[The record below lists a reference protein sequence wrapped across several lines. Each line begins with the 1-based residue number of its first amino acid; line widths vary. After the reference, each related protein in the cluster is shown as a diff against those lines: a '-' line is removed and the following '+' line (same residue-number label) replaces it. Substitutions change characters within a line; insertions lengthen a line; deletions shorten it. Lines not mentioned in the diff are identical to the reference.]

1 MASGT
6 IYLTTEWWEDF
17 PFQGRVVWTSTA
29 DVSGNKSRVTANL
42 QIRFDTTSPGA
53 IHYEIGETSYM
64 RYGMTYYF
72 WNGSLAKDSGELDKE
87 FIVST
92 SWQTLFTY
100 SGTFLHQSD
109 GTGSAYLDAWIWQ
122 QTVGNAGVT
131 KAKLTFD
138 TIAQKATLSSAPNF
152 TDDDNDN
159 PTITYSNPAGNSVTS
174 LQACISLEGDND
186 DIKYRDISPT
196 GTSYTFV
203 LTEEERE
210 LLRQATTGAT
220 SRRISFHI
228 KTVLNGTTHYHSLPK
243 TFTVVG
249 AEPTFTVTIRDI
261 SNAVDLTNNP
271 DIFISDMS
279 IVSYSIE
286 AEGKK
291 GATISKYEVTHGSE
305 TYTGAS
311 GTIANLVNGTFEV
324 KVTDNRGNFTKQTVS
339 RSYIAYSKPTCVIE
353 VVDVNTNGNL
363 TFKLSGYWFQGK
375 FGASGV
381 TNSLRY
387 IYAIRDNDGNI
398 AANEGATI
406 SADSQNY
413 SVSIDV
419 TKLDYKKGYT
429 IVASVE
435 DLVDYVE
442 ATEVKFKIQPVFDWS
457 ETDFNFNVP
466 ICFNGQEMKD
476 FIIDQGTSGGWTYRL
491 WNSGMAECW
500 RRLQITTPVN
510 TAWGSLY
517 SSGSLSSTNLSYPFE
532 FNEIPVLNVTLMPFG
547 SGGLIM
553 APGNGYGS
561 VSQTG
566 PFEITRGTSLS
577 SGQFLISYQAIGRWK

>member
-6 IYLTTEWWEDF
+6 INLPTEWGSM
-17 PFQGRVVWTSTA
+17 QGRIVWSSTPNSA
-29 DVSGNKSRVTANL
+29 NNSSRVSASL
-42 QIRFDTTSPGA
+42 QLRTTGA
-53 IHYEIGETSYM
+53 SVPCSVFYFINGYFWDGTRAKNAGETSVQI
-64 RYGMTYYF
+64 T
-72 WNGSLAKDSGELDKE
+72 LT
-87 FIVST
+87 T
-92 SWQTLFTY
+92 SWQTIDTLSMTI
-100 SGTFLHQSD
+100 LHESD
-109 GTGSAYLDAWIWQ
+109 GTGSCIIKPVAYGVSGIDSQ
-122 QTVGNAGVT
+122 VGDYGDYT
-131 KAKLTFD
+131 LTFD

-174 LQACISLEGDND
+174 LQACISLEGNND

-203 LTEEERE
+203 LTAAERE

-228 KTVLNGTTHYHSLPK
+228 KTVLNGTTHYHSLTK

-261 SNAVDLTNNP
+261 SNAVELTNNP
-271 DIFISDMS
+271 DIFMSDMS

-286 AEGKK
+286 AEGRK

-311 GTIANLVNGTFEV
+311 GTIANLVNGTFVV
-324 KVTDNRGNFTKQTVS
+324 KVTDNRGNYTTQTVS

-419 TKLDYKKGYT
+419 TGLDYKKGYT

-435 DLVDYVE
+435 DLVDSVA

-466 ICFNGQEMKD
+466 ISFNGQEMKD

-510 TAWGSLY
+510 TAWGSMY

-566 PFEITRGTSLS
+566 PFEITRGSSLS